1 MPPTPPPQSPPPS
14 YQALCS
20 HTHLFPGARCRLQG
34 LPHPEAFAA
43 APEPIDVYL
52 RFSDGTAAP
61 ADLRTGTATAPAT
74 LAVAAHTTAAGNP
87 LGESAW
93 AVKGFTLEQDEVE
106 MTIGARASS
115 PHPGR

>member
-1 MPPTPPPQSPPPS
+1 MPPAPTPQSPPPA

-43 APEPIDVYL
+43 APEPLDVHL

-61 ADLRTGTATAPAT
+61 ADLRTDPAT
-74 LAVAAHTTAAGNP
+74 LTVAAHTTAAGTP
-87 LGESAW
+87 LDESAW
-93 AVKGFTLEQDEVE
+93 VVKGFTLDQDEVE
-106 MTIGARASS
+106 MTIGARAPS
-115 PHPGR
+115 PPPAAAG